1 MQILLD
7 SKMPKSWDRLREDFP
22 ITKSYTYLANAAITP
37 IPLPV
42 YTEILK
48 FYQGAVYHGGTIWS
62 DWIDA
67 MEETRE
73 LYSKFIGADSKD
85 EIAFTHSTSEGM
97 NIIAHILSD
106 KGLVISNELEFP
118 STNLPWVNKNYK
130 NIKFLK
136 SDYEGKIPII
146 NIAKMI
152 DKFHGNRGKQVKT
165 ILTSHVQFSNG
176 FRQDLEEL
184 GKLTQRKDL
193 HLVVNATQSLGAMSL
208 DVKNFNIDFMA
219 SNGHKWMLSS
229 FGIGAIYIKRK
240 YLRDKDYFKP
250 TFFSLSGQK
259 KKDNFDNNTLLDSSY
274 SATRFE
280 LGTPHFQ
287 NIVAL
292 KAAIIYTSKIGIKQI
307 EKRILGLTDYLIDK
321 LVNIDIEILSPVAE
335 KKYRSGIIVFK
346 PKKENPSQIVMKLQK
361 NNRIIVSA
369 RGKGIRLSPH
379 FYNNE
384 EDIDNLISALV
395 NILK

>member
-1 MQILLD
+1 
-7 SKMPKSWDRLREDFP
+7 MPKNWDRLREDFP

-48 FYQGAVYHGGTIWS
+48 FYQGALYHGGTIWS

-106 KGLVISNELEFP
+106 KGIVISNELEFP
-118 STNLPWVNKNYK
+118 STNLPWINKNSK

-136 SDYEGKIPII
+136 SDYEGKIPILD
-146 NIAKMI
+146 IAKMI
-152 DKFHGNRGKQVKT
+152 DKFHGKRGKPVKT

-229 FGIGAIYIKRK
+229 FGIGTIYIKRK

-259 KKDNFDNNTLLDSSY
+259 KKDNFDNNTILDSSY

-292 KAAIIYTSKIGIKQI
+292 KAAIKYTSKIGIKQI
-307 EKRILGLTDYLIDK
+307 EKRILGLTNYLIDK

-361 NNRIIVSA
+361 MNQIIVSA
-369 RGKGIRLSPH
+369 RGKGIRVSPH

>member
-1 MQILLD
+1 
-7 SKMPKSWDRLREDFP
+7 MPKNWDRLREDFP

-37 IPLPV
+37 IPLPI

-48 FYQGAVYHGGTIWS
+48 FYRGALYHGGTIWS

-106 KGLVISNELEFP
+106 KGIVISNELEFP
-118 STNLPWVNKNYK
+118 STNLPWINKNSK

-136 SDYEGKIPII
+136 SDYEGKIPILD
-146 NIAKMI
+146 IAKMI
-152 DKFHGNRGKQVKT
+152 DKFHGKRGKQVKT

-229 FGIGAIYIKRK
+229 FGIGTIYIKRK

-259 KKDNFDNNTLLDSSY
+259 KKDNFDNNTILDSSY

-292 KAAIIYTSKIGIKQI
+292 KAAIEYTSKIGIKQI
-307 EKRILGLTDYLIDK
+307 EKRILGLTNYLIDK

-361 NNRIIVSA
+361 MNQIIVSA
-369 RGKGIRLSPH
+369 RGKGIRVSPH

>member
-1 MQILLD
+1 
-7 SKMPKSWDRLREDFP
+7 MPKNWDRLREDFP

-48 FYQGAVYHGGTIWS
+48 FYQGALYHGGTIWS

-106 KGLVISNELEFP
+106 KGIVISNELEFP
-118 STNLPWVNKNYK
+118 STNLPWINKNSK

-136 SDYEGKIPII
+136 PDYEGKIPILD
-146 NIAKMI
+146 IAKMI
-152 DKFHGNRGKQVKT
+152 DKFHGKRGKQVKT

-184 GKLTQRKDL
+184 GKLTQRKGL

-229 FGIGAIYIKRK
+229 FGIGTIYIKRK

-259 KKDNFDNNTLLDSSY
+259 KKDNFDNNTILDSSY

-292 KAAIIYTSKIGIKQI
+292 KAAIKYTSKIGIKQI
-307 EKRILGLTDYLIDK
+307 EKRILGLTNYLIDK

-361 NNRIIVSA
+361 MNQIIVSA
-369 RGKGIRLSPH
+369 RGKGIRVSPH

>member
-1 MQILLD
+1 
-7 SKMPKSWDRLREDFP
+7 MPKNWDRLREDFP

-48 FYQGAVYHGGTIWS
+48 FYQGALYHGGTIWS

-106 KGLVISNELEFP
+106 KGIVISNELEFP
-118 STNLPWVNKNYK
+118 STNLPWINKNSK

-136 SDYEGKIPII
+136 SDYEGKIPILD
-146 NIAKMI
+146 IAKMI
-152 DKFHGNRGKQVKT
+152 GKFHGKRGKQVKT

-229 FGIGAIYIKRK
+229 FGIGTIYIKRK

-259 KKDNFDNNTLLDSSY
+259 KKDNFDNNTILDSSY

-292 KAAIIYTSKIGIKQI
+292 KAAIKYTSKIGIKQI
-307 EKRILGLTDYLIDK
+307 EKRILGLTNYLIDK

-361 NNRIIVSA
+361 MNQIIVSA
-369 RGKGIRLSPH
+369 RGKGIRVSPH

-384 EDIDNLISALV
+384 EDIDNLISTLV

>member
-1 MQILLD
+1 
-7 SKMPKSWDRLREDFP
+7 MPKNWDRLREDFP

-106 KGLVISNELEFP
+106 KGTVISNELEFP
-118 STNLPWVNKNYK
+118 STNLPWINKNSK

-136 SDYEGKIPII
+136 PDYEGKIPILD
-146 NIAKMI
+146 IAKMI
-152 DKFHGNRGKQVKT
+152 DKFHGKRGKQVKT

-229 FGIGAIYIKRK
+229 FGIGTIYIKRK

-259 KKDNFDNNTLLDSSY
+259 KKDNFDNNTILDSSY

-292 KAAIIYTSKIGIKQI
+292 KAAIKYTSKIGIKQI
-307 EKRILGLTDYLIDK
+307 EKRILGLTNYLIDK

-361 NNRIIVSA
+361 MNQIIVSA
-369 RGKGIRLSPH
+369 RGKGIRVSPH

>member
-7 SKMPKSWDRLREDFP
+7 SKMPKNWDRLREDFP

-48 FYQGAVYHGGTIWS
+48 FYQGAIYHGGTIWS

-97 NIIAHILSD
+97 NIIAHIVSD

-118 STNLPWVNKNYK
+118 STNLPWVNKNSK

-136 SDYEGKIPII
+136 SDYEGKIPILK
-146 NIAKMI
+146 IAKMI
-152 DKFHGNRGKQVKT
+152 DKFQGNRGKQVKT

-184 GKLTQRKDL
+184 GKLTQRKNL
-193 HLVVNATQSLGAMSL
+193 HLVVNSTQSLGAMSL

-229 FGIGAIYIKRK
+229 FGIGTIYIKRK

-259 KKDNFDNNTLLDSSY
+259 KKDNFDNNALLDSSY

-292 KAAIIYTSKIGIKQI
+292 KAAIKYTSKIGIKQI

-361 NNRIIVSA
+361 SNRIIVSA
-369 RGKGIRLSPH
+369 RGKGIRVSPH

>member
-1 MQILLD
+1 
-7 SKMPKSWDRLREDFP
+7 MPKNWDRLREDFP

-37 IPLPV
+37 IPLPI

-48 FYQGAVYHGGTIWS
+48 FYRGALYHGGTIWS

-106 KGLVISNELEFP
+106 KGIVISNELEFP
-118 STNLPWVNKNYK
+118 STNLPWINKNSK

-136 SDYEGKIPII
+136 SDYEGKIPILD
-146 NIAKMI
+146 IAKMI
-152 DKFHGNRGKQVKT
+152 DKFHGKRGKQVKT

-184 GKLTQRKDL
+184 GKLTQREDL

-229 FGIGAIYIKRK
+229 FGIGTIYIKRK

-259 KKDNFDNNTLLDSSY
+259 KKDNFDNNTILDSSY

-292 KAAIIYTSKIGIKQI
+292 KAAIKYTSKIGTKQI
-307 EKRILGLTDYLIDK
+307 EKRILGLTNYLIDK
-321 LVNIDIEILSPVAE
+321 LVNMDIEILSPVAE

-361 NNRIIVSA
+361 MNQIIVSA
-369 RGKGIRLSPH
+369 RGKGIRVSPH

>member
-7 SKMPKSWDRLREDFP
+7 SKMPKNWDRLREDFP
-22 ITKSYTYLANAAITP
+22 ITKSYTYLANAAIAP

-67 MEETRE
+67 MEKTRE
-73 LYSKFIGADSKD
+73 LYSKFIGAESKD

-97 NIIAHILSD
+97 NIIAHILSN
-106 KGLVISNELEFP
+106 KGIVISNDLEFP
-118 STNLPWVNKNYK
+118 STNLPWINKNSK

-136 SDYEGKIPII
+136 SDYEGKIPIL

-152 DKFHGNRGKQVKT
+152 DKFYGNRSKQVKT

-184 GKLTQRKDL
+184 GKLTKQKDL
-193 HLVVNATQSLGAMSL
+193 HFVVNATQSLGAMSL

-229 FGIGAIYIKRK
+229 FGIGTIYLKRK

-259 KKDNFDNNTLLDSSY
+259 KKDNFDNNTKLDSSY

-292 KAAIIYTSKIGIKQI
+292 KAAIKYTSKIGIKQI
-307 EKRILGLTDYLIDK
+307 EKRILGLTNYLIDK
-321 LVNIDIEILSPVAE
+321 LVNIDIEILSPVTE

-361 NNRIIVSA
+361 MNQIIVSA
-369 RGKGIRLSPH
+369 RGKGIRVSPH

-395 NILK
+395 NILR

>member
-1 MQILLD
+1 M
-7 SKMPKSWDRLREDFP
+7 KKNWDRLREDFP

-48 FYQGAVYHGGTIWS
+48 FYRGALYHGGTIWS

-106 KGLVISNELEFP
+106 KGIVISNELEFP
-118 STNLPWVNKNYK
+118 STNLPWINKNSK

-136 SDYEGKIPII
+136 SDYEGKIPILD
-146 NIAKMI
+146 IAKMI
-152 DKFHGNRGKQVKT
+152 DKFHGKRGKQVKT

-184 GKLTQRKDL
+184 GKLTQRKGL

-229 FGIGAIYIKRK
+229 FGIGTIYIKRK

-259 KKDNFDNNTLLDSSY
+259 KKDNFDNNTILDSSY

-292 KAAIIYTSKIGIKQI
+292 KAAIKYTSKIGIKQI
-307 EKRILGLTDYLIDK
+307 EKRILGLTNYLIDK

-361 NNRIIVSA
+361 MNQIIVSA
-369 RGKGIRLSPH
+369 RGKGIRVSPH